1 MLALQ
6 KQQEKEKRVEQL
18 AQKAT
23 KRILNQGIMRG
34 WTAWQDQYLQAA
46 RHKRMLA
53 AAGAR
58 LARPGLAKSLSH
70 WKGDWEAERRTSL
83 ALEVRRREQLRANK
97 NAAASGG
104 AAEEAMAAYKA
115 KAAAELAYV
124 KQAAAE
130 HEAKELERLRIALT
144 GSAEEMAAMQA
155 EKDKEA
161 RVEHLAQKALKR
173 IANQGIMRG
182 WTAWSDQYQ
191 LAARQKRMLAA
202 AGARIMRP
210 ALAKSLSHWKS
221 DWETDRRK
229 QLAQEV
235 RRRAGAKYSGEASAE
250 IEEVR
255 AQAEAEKATLKK
267 QAEEDKRR
275 ALEKQRIE
283 LTGSVEE
290 IL

>member
-1 MLALQ
+1 
-6 KQQEKEKRVEQL
+6 
-18 AQKAT
+18 
-23 KRILNQGIMRG
+23 
-34 WTAWQDQYLQAA
+34 
-46 RHKRMLA
+46 
-53 AAGAR
+53 
-58 LARPGLAKSLSH
+58 
-70 WKGDWEAERRTSL
+70 
-83 ALEVRRREQLRANK
+83 
-97 NAAASGG
+97 
-104 AAEEAMAAYKA
+104 
-115 KAAAELAYV
+115 
-124 KQAAAE
+124 
-130 HEAKELERLRIALT
+130 
-144 GSAEEMAAMQA
+144 MQA

>member
-1 MLALQ
+1 M
-6 KQQEKEKRVEQL
+6 
-18 AQKAT
+18 
-23 KRILNQGIMRG
+23 
-34 WTAWQDQYLQAA
+34 
-46 RHKRMLA
+46 
-53 AAGAR
+53 
-58 LARPGLAKSLSH
+58 
-70 WKGDWEAERRTSL
+70 
-83 ALEVRRREQLRANK
+83 
-97 NAAASGG
+97 
-104 AAEEAMAAYKA
+104 
-115 KAAAELAYV
+115 

-191 LAARQKRMLAA
+191 QAARQKRMLAA

-255 AQAEAEKATLKK
+255 AQAE
-267 QAEEDKRR
+267 
-275 ALEKQRIE
+275 
-283 LTGSVEE
+283 G
-290 IL
+290 